1 MRNENHCADQEGSR
15 GLVHGRKPDHGQL
28 LSRTCIAAW
37 TGAQSLLELLN
48 APRRFLPL
56 ETENGELLL
65 VQKNGLVL
73 ARSNQCILVQRS
85 PHAKDIPV
93 SVELLTG
100 DSMDGTISHDLP
112 ESYPRISDFLNFS
125 PQFFALRI
133 DGWDCLLNSESVR
146 SVRPVKEDQGDA
158 VTSAAAPFRSSP

>member
-1 MRNENHCADQEGSR
+1 MRTIVRIRRQAEVWFTDGSR
-15 GLVHGRKPDHGQL
+15 ITGSFFLEPVSPHGQEP
-28 LSRTCIAAW
+28 
-37 TGAQSLLELLN
+37 QSLLELLN

-158 VTSAAAPFRSSP
+158 ASSAASPFRSSP